1 MLRFRLFWGMGAV
14 GWHRVGDVEGGS
26 VQLVLRG
33 AMGWLVWGS
42 GVGVISLAGVHG
54 GVEGVVEW
62 LLWVTCWMWAVVCEL
77 A

>member
-1 MLRFRLFWGMGAV
+1 MCVVGRWVAWGGRGCVAV
-14 GWHRVGDVEGGS
+14 QMVLGDGWHRVGEVEGGI

-54 GVEGVVEW
+54 GVEGG
-62 LLWVTCWMWAVVCEL
+62 CCG
-77 A
+77 